1 MPQQL
6 QGKTQIYKKQQ
17 RVRQTEREQGVGGGV
32 KKKTKKEETMS
43 TFISSVIPHQWRH
56 AAILI
61 KTKNI
66 HRYRHIGGKLACL
79 KSSEAIKDK

>member
-17 RVRQTEREQGVGGGV
+17 RARQREGETGGVWGV
-32 KKKTKKEETMS
+32 KKEEEETMS

-56 AAILI
+56 AVILI

-66 HRYRHIGGKLACL
+66 HRYRHIGSKLACL
-79 KSSEAIKDK
+79 KSSVAIKDK